1 MPRTPSP
8 VQEISRAA
16 IHKRAQRAVSLS
28 GATCSKCGSPN
39 CLERHHEDYSK
50 PVDVAV
56 LCSHCH
62 GLEHKELVRVACAIC
77 KTLFQPARGRRSTLC
92 GNPSCLREL
101 GKQSAAKRWKAEATD
116 CARSA
121 MASYRRRL
129 GAHLSYCLGGL
140 GYGRANEN

>member
-1 MPRTPSP
+1 MARKPLP
-8 VQEISRAA
+8 VEQISKAA
-16 IHKRAQRAVSLS
+16 IRKRAQRAVSLS

-121 MASYRRRL
+121 MELYRCRL
-129 GAHLSYCLGGL
+129 QWHLSSLCGVPQASE
-140 GYGRANEN
+140 RARA